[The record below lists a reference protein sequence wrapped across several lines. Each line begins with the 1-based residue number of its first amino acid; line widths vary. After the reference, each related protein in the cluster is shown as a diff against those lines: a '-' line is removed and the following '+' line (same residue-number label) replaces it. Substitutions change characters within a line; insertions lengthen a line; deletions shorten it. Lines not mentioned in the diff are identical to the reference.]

1 MKKVIVIGAGMGG
14 LSAALR
20 LSQYGYQVVVLEARA
35 TPGGLASGIE
45 QGGVRF
51 DAGPYI
57 LLDLPGLQWAFRE
70 LGIDLRERVELRR
83 IQDVYQVSDVSG
95 AVVHFYADLHQ
106 TAAAMEQQW
115 PGAGDRYV
123 RFVNSASRIY
133 RRLSPMLTTSEPG
146 LGTLLRTG
154 AWKNA
159 AFLLSS
165 LHDILRRT
173 GLPAPV
179 VNAIGIWTHVAGQS
193 MNTAPAPMAFVPGLI
208 HGVGSY
214 YPVGGI
220 GALPQL
226 LARAAESSG
235 VAIRPAVKV
244 KSIRCKDNRVTGVE
258 AAEGE
263 YFECDAVVANCGG
276 VGAYVELLPEIRSSV
291 KEQMARLPLQS
302 PGISAYLVMRG
313 NVSSPY
319 LKFRLS
325 EPPDACRL
333 FITPTIME
341 PELASG
347 PWHPARLLMPLDH
360 GRAQAMGAAGQTE
373 ILKRMLSET
382 WWQEG
387 ITEFKVLGTRIPEQW
402 GAEFHLYNYS
412 MNPVMTAA
420 FMRAGRLAHRSPW
433 VRGLYLAGSATHPG
447 QWVSFCSVSGVL
459 SAQALHQDLS

>member
-1 MKKVIVIGAGMGG
+1 
-14 LSAALR
+14 
-20 LSQYGYQVVVLEARA
+20 
-35 TPGGLASGIE
+35 
-45 QGGVRF
+45 
-51 DAGPYI
+51 
-57 LLDLPGLQWAFRE
+57 
-70 LGIDLRERVELRR
+70 
-83 IQDVYQVSDVSG
+83 
-95 AVVHFYADLHQ
+95 
-106 TAAAMEQQW
+106 
-115 PGAGDRYV
+115 
-123 RFVNSASRIY
+123 
-133 RRLSPMLTTSEPG
+133 
-146 LGTLLRTG
+146 
-154 AWKNA
+154 
-159 AFLLSS
+159 
-165 LHDILRRT
+165 
-173 GLPAPV
+173 
-179 VNAIGIWTHVAGQS
+179 
-193 MNTAPAPMAFVPGLI
+193 
-208 HGVGSY
+208 
-214 YPVGGI
+214 
-220 GALPQL
+220 
-226 LARAAESSG
+226 
-235 VAIRPAVKV
+235 
-244 KSIRCKDNRVTGVE
+244 
-258 AAEGE
+258 
-263 YFECDAVVANCGG
+263 
-276 VGAYVELLPEIRSSV
+276 
-291 KEQMARLPLQS
+291 
-302 PGISAYLVMRG
+302 MRG